1 MYLTEIMRL
10 AYIFRIDM
18 ECVRRTPCFHK
29 KAGIPSDKDKNL
41 TGFLHKIFQYQACG
55 TSMETD
61 EHRKNSER
69 IVEYSPFKIHLSYG
83 LSMDLEEKRGTL
95 FRWRF

>member
-1 MYLTEIMRL
+1 MRL
-10 AYIFRIDM
+10 PYIFRIDM
-18 ECVRRTPCFHK
+18 ECVRRTPRFHK

-69 IVEYSPFKIHLSYG
+69 IVEYSPFEIYLSYG
-83 LSMDLEEKRGTL
+83 LLTDL
-95 FRWRF
+95 